1 MRQGSM
7 LIIEGLNSGY
17 GNFHILFDVNTVI
30 PEGEITVVVGP
41 NGSGKSTLLKS
52 IFGLTHVHA
61 GRIKYN
67 GLDLV
72 GMPPHV
78 VCHKGIAYLPQ
89 TENVFA
95 NLKVRENMRM
105 AGYLVSKHELS
116 QRVDDV
122 LEFFTVLKNYW
133 ERKASTLSGG
143 ERQML
148 AMAMALIKKPE
159 VIMLDEP
166 TASLSPKLVTQV
178 LDQIVQMRKD
188 LGVTIILAEQN
199 ARKALEYGDHALLLV
214 SGTLAF
220 QGTAAELLN
229 HKELGRLYLGLHA
242 ADA

>member
-1 MRQGSM
+1 M

-52 IFGLTHVHA
+52 IFGLTHVH
-61 GRIKYN
+61 GGKINYN

-78 VCHKGIAYLPQ
+78 VCHNGIAYLPQ

-105 AGYLVSKHELS
+105 AGYLVSKDEL
-116 QRVDDV
+116 QNRLDEV
-122 LEFFTVLKNYW
+122 LGFFPVLKNYW
-133 ERKASTLSGG
+133 ERKANTLSGG

-148 AMAMALIKKPE
+148 AMAMALIKKPK
-159 VIMLDEP
+159 VIMFDEP

-214 SGTLAF
+214 SGKLAF
-220 QGTAAELLN
+220 QGTPAELLN
-229 HKELGRLYLGLHA
+229 HKELGRLYLGLHV